1 MAFFGNDNSS
11 GSFLSRRIRPLTL
24 LCALFVVIALGVMLI
39 GRIKSGTAQLEV
51 SVTDLRIQRDHM
63 DKANKEKEQELK
75 NMESDDFVIAT
86 VRNQYGYVGG
96 DELLFYVK
104 NPEALGE
111 YSARSVYVEQE
122 GLLSPSSEFPEED
135 ADNGENT
142 EIIILEEQP

>member
-1 MAFFGNDNSS
+1 MS
-11 GSFLSRRIRPLTL
+11 
-24 LCALFVVIALGVMLI
+24 
-39 GRIKSGTAQLEV
+39 K
-51 SVTDLRIQRDHM
+51 
-63 DKANKEKEQELK
+63 KNKEKEQELK

-122 GLLSPSSEFPEED
+122 GLQSPDSDLQEEEPE
-135 ADNGENT
+135 NGENT